1 MLWIQ
6 VAGDLCSPLPL
17 PDPREIMQA
26 NTELQQPPSCH
37 TQEVQSQPFFQA
49 CNTSSPWQSGTL
61 LGLAWRAAELEVCK
75 SLLLMVGEILISNV
89 MMAACNL
96 PHVGCSLT
104 KALVTFHV
112 YKGRNSW

>member
-1 MLWIQ
+1 MPCPASFRQ
-6 VAGDLCSPLPL
+6 D
-17 PDPREIMQA
+17 QA
-26 NTELQQPPSCH
+26 INAVYSAAHSSH
-37 TQEVQSQPFFQA
+37 TATPGGGNLIQEVQHQHFFQT

-75 SLLLMVGEILISNV
+75 SLLLTVGEILISNV

>member
-1 MLWIQ
+1 MPCPASFRQ
-6 VAGDLCSPLPL
+6 D
-17 PDPREIMQA
+17 QA
-26 NTELQQPPSCH
+26 INTVYSAAHSSHAATPGGRNLI
-37 TQEVQSQPFFQA
+37 QEVQHQHFFQA
-49 CNTSSPWQSGTL
+49 CNTSSAWQSGT
-61 LGLAWRAAELEVCK
+61 LAWRAAELEVCK

-112 YKGRNSW
+112 YKGMNSW

>member
-1 MLWIQ
+1 MPCPASFRQ
-6 VAGDLCSPLPL
+6 D
-17 PDPREIMQA
+17 QA
-26 NTELQQPPSCH
+26 INAVYSAAHSSH
-37 TQEVQSQPFFQA
+37 TATPGGGNLIQEVQHQHFFQA

-96 PHVGCSLT
+96 PHGGWSLT